1 MSSTVSWSVHTRR
14 VMLAVIGLASV
25 GAAVGAQFAP
35 VEVLDVRSASTAQLA
50 GVLGLLVLPLVTV
63 GAVLADRRFL
73 GRHRSQRGGRVES
86 ETAIGRI
93 EQPSGRAVE
102 SAQEVTLFRPVLTA
116 SPTMPALSVVP
127 VIPGVAG
134 ASNEKPS
141 SVVHPGGPRTSVV
154 GGVARAAT
162 AGGPRIE
169 VVIENKPPRPQ
180 IVTVYAPVRGGA
192 VRSKTAA

>member
-73 GRHRSQRGGRVES
+73 GRHRSQRGVRVES
-86 ETAIGRI
+86 EAAAGRI
-93 EQPSGRAVE
+93 EQPVARVGEA
-102 SAQEVTLFRPVLTA
+102 APEVTLFRPAAVAL
-116 SPTMPALSVVP
+116 PTMPARAAV
-127 VIPGVAG
+127 PGVPAVP
-134 ASNEKPS
+134 SEKAPT
-141 SVVHPGGPRTSVV
+141 VVHAGGPRTVVV
-154 GGVARAAT
+154 GGVARAAS
-162 AGGPRIE
+162 GGPRIE
-169 VVIENKPPRPQ
+169 VVIENKPQRPQ